1 MKRGIFSNYVKQLCK
16 ATGISENELFQ
27 KNRSV
32 RLSSARFILYSI
44 CHQRPMNILQIVD
57 LMSERGYATSRQTV
71 EYGIEKVNTSPDP
84 DIQKFI
90 NETIGLYNHIDV

>member
-1 MKRGIFSNYVKQLCK
+1 MKRGIFNNYVKQLCK
-16 ATGISENELFQ
+16 AIDISENDLFE

-32 RLSSARFILYSI
+32 KLSSARFILYSM
-44 CHQRPMNILQIVD
+44 CYQRPMNILQIVD

-90 NETIGLYNHIDV
+90 NETIGLYNHIDI